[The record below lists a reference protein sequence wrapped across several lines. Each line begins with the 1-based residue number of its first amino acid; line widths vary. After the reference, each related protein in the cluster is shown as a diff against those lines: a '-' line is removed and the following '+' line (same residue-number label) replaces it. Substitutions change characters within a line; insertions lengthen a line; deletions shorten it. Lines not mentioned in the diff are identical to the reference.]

1 MQQKQRAFFQL
12 ARAVPTTT
20 WSAADPMTLRPGF
33 KSVVFLLVGLWI
45 FGMGHASLIVSGLG
59 VSPWTTLAQGVSA
72 QTGWSIGVCVLVV
85 GVLVLMIWIPLR
97 ERPGMGTIANIIVVA
112 IAIDVTIPMLPQ
124 PTGFAMAMAQSLL
137 GIFLLAFG
145 SALYL
150 TANLGPGPRDGLMTG
165 IQKRTNYP
173 IGWVRTGL
181 EITVL
186 IVGWRLGGVVGIGT
200 VMMAFGVGPLVA
212 VCLSVVD
219 RFGGVAN
226 ERSDPG

>member
-1 MQQKQRAFFQL
+1 
-12 ARAVPTTT
+12 
-20 WSAADPMTLRPGF
+20 
-33 KSVVFLLVGLWI
+33 
-45 FGMGHASLIVSGLG
+45 
-59 VSPWTTLAQGVSA
+59 
-72 QTGWSIGVCVLVV
+72 
-85 GVLVLMIWIPLR
+85 
-97 ERPGMGTIANIIVVA
+97 MGTIANIIVVA

-137 GIFLLAFG
+137 GIFLLACG

-200 VMMAFGVGPLVA
+200 LMMAFGVGPLVA

-219 RFGGVAN
+219 HFGGVAAG
-226 ERSDPG
+226 RSNTGRCNQDCRSKQDGSTHRTRLIRKIPLAL

>member
-1 MQQKQRAFFQL
+1 MQKKRRPLFQL
-12 ARAVPTTT
+12 ARAVPTTS
-20 WSAADPMTLRPGF
+20 WSAADAMTLRPSF
-33 KSVVFLLVGLWI
+33 NSVIFLLLGLWI

-59 VSPWTTLAQGVSA
+59 VSPWTTLAQGVST
-72 QTGWSIGVCVLVV
+72 QTGGSIGTSVFVV
-85 GVLVLMIWIPLR
+85 GVLVLVTWIPLR

-112 IAIDVTIPMLPQ
+112 VAIDMTVPLLPS
-124 PTGFAMAMAQSLL
+124 PTGFAMAMIQSVL
-137 GIFLLAFG
+137 GIILLAIG

-165 IQKRTNYP
+165 IQKRTKYP

-186 IVGWRLGGVVGIGT
+186 IVGWWLGGVVGIGT
-200 VMMAFGVGPLVA
+200 LMMALGVGPLVA

-219 RFGGVAN
+219 QFGGVEKN
-226 ERSDPG
+226 T

>member
-1 MQQKQRAFFQL
+1 
-12 ARAVPTTT
+12 
-20 WSAADPMTLRPGF
+20 MTLRPRF
-33 KSVVFLLVGLWI
+33 KSVLFLLVGLWI

-72 QTGWSIGVCVLVV
+72 QTGWSIGACVLVV
-85 GVLVLMIWIPLR
+85 GVLVLVIWIPLR

-112 IAIDVTIPMLPQ
+112 IAIDVTIPMLPP
-124 PTGFAMAMAQSLL
+124 PTGFAMAMIQSLV
-137 GIFLLAFG
+137 GI
-145 SALYL
+145 
-150 TANLGPGPRDGLMTG
+150 RDGLMTG

-200 VMMAFGVGPLVA
+200 LMMAFGVGPLVA

-219 RFGGVAN
+219 RFGGVTAG
-226 ERSDPG
+226 RSNTG